1 MAKDPHRWNI
11 GDERKERYGDDSAGV
26 HKWHYQPD
34 RDLAN
39 ISHDIDNYQRVNH
52 YDEDIDWWEGHPDD
66 RDYRNSWDEASE
78 RDYGDR
84 RFGF

>member
-1 MAKDPHRWNI
+1 MAESRRRTLTDGSLVTR
-11 GDERKERYGDDSAGV
+11 DSAGV